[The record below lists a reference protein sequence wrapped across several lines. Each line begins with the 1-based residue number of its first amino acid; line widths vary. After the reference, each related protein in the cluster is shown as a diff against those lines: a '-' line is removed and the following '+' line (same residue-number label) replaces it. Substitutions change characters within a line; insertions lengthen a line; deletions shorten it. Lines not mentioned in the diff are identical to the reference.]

1 MVQII
6 INIIFF
12 LCLIFLIYIN
22 SRLYVYI
29 NSLEEKIKICIDK
42 NDNMYYSLKELIQ
55 EDFLLKDGRL
65 KKFIYQKEK
74 NYIYNGKN
82 LENNI
87 EI

>member
-1 MVQII
+1 
-6 INIIFF
+6 
-12 LCLIFLIYIN
+12 
-22 SRLYVYI
+22 
-29 NSLEEKIKICIDK
+29 
-42 NDNMYYSLKELIQ
+42 MYYSLKELIQ